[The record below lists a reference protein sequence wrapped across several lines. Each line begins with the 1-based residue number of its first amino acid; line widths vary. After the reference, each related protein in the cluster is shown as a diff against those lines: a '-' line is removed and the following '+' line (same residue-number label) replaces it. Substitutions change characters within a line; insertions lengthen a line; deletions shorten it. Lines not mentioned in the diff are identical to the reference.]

1 MVWNRN
7 RNLPKV
13 ETGTVV
19 NSYGTVPR
27 GNTAKNP
34 YLLIWKKQEQI
45 WEPGMQ
51 GEVNVAQEELNSF
64 LVVAEDLR
72 VKERLALVK
81 LLKSTTF

>member
-1 MVWNRN
+1 
-7 RNLPKV
+7 
-13 ETGTVV
+13 
-19 NSYGTVPR
+19 
-27 GNTAKNP
+27 
-34 YLLIWKKQEQI
+34 
-45 WEPGMQ
+45 MQ